1 MRCNHGLHT
10 RAAHLSVG
18 VGDAMTG
25 NQMMVCLVVVYLVIA
40 GRFAYEGNWPK
51 CTYWIGAAMITSSVL
66 VMQR

>member
-1 MRCNHGLHT
+1 
-10 RAAHLSVG
+10 
-18 VGDAMTG
+18 MTG